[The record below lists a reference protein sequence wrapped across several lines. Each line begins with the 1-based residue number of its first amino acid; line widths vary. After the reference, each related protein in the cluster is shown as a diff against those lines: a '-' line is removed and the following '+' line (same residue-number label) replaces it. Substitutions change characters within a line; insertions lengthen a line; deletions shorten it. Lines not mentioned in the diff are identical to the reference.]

1 MTDSELAE
9 LLALTVAS
17 VPQGLK
23 TSAYYLFGIR
33 YAGELEGRTPS
44 IVRLAS
50 HNHPE
55 ARIPESVSAQ
65 VADGVRLSDFVDI
78 SNIPDW
84 LA

>member
-1 MTDSELAE
+1 MNDSELAE

-17 VPQGLK
+17 APPGLK

-44 IVRLAS
+44 IVRLDL

-55 ARIPESVSAQ
+55 AEIPEPASAQ
-65 VADGVRLSDFVDI
+65 VADGVRLSNFVDI
-78 SNIPDW
+78 NNVPNW